1 MHSLVHKI
9 YTRFLKTIL
18 LAVLFTLAGC
28 GGGGGGG
35 AAPPVAN
42 QPPVAQNSCPTIL
55 DSNSS
60 ATVNLVATDPEGSTL
75 TYTIASSPA
84 NGSVSPPSNTTGVFT
99 YTPIIASPLRGMD
112 RFTFT
117 VTDSG
122 GLTSA
127 PATVTILN
135 NGAVRIM
142 PLGDSLTSGTGDPNG
157 AGYRRRLY
165 QELETQ
171 VGAGRINFVGSQ
183 TTGLQVDFDRNHEGH
198 GGWCDDNVPCG
209 GGAFGN
215 IRDSINGFLNTN
227 PADILLLHIGT
238 NDFEENDAGVNS
250 ILNNINTWATN
261 NYPLY
266 VFVARII
273 PSRDGTLVSVT
284 TFNNNVELIDNNR
297 SKTTVF
303 NVNQQT
309 GAGIHN
315 ISDATGNTGN
325 PAFYADN
332 LHLNPSGYNLMA
344 DKWKAD
350 MTSAGVL
357 PTCP

>member
-1 MHSLVHKI
+1 M
-9 YTRFLKTIL
+9 YTCFRKTFPLALLFIL
-18 LAVLFTLAGC
+18 SGC
-28 GGGGGGG
+28 GGGGGG
-35 AAPPVAN
+35 AAPAPN
-42 QPPVAQNSCPTIL
+42 QPPVALNACPTIL

-60 ATVNLVATDPEGSTL
+60 AAVNLVATDPEGGTL

-99 YTPIIASPLRGMD
+99 YTPNIVSTRRGMD

-135 NGAVRIM
+135 NGTVRIM
-142 PLGDSLTSGTGDPNG
+142 PLGDSLTSGTGDTND
-157 AGYRRRLY
+157 AGYRRRLF

-171 VGAGRINFVGSQ
+171 VGTGRINFVGSQ
-183 TTGLQVDFDRNHEGH
+183 TTGLQMDFDRDHEGH
-198 GGWCDDNVPCG
+198 GGWCDDNNPCG

-215 IRDSINGFLNTN
+215 ISDSINGFLNNN
-227 PADILLLHIGT
+227 PADIILLHIGT
-238 NDFEENDAGVNS
+238 NDFDENNAGVIS

-261 NYPLY
+261 NYPLN

-284 TFNNNVELIDNNR
+284 TFNNNVDLIAVNR
-297 SKTTVF
+297 SKTTVVK
-303 NVNQQT
+303 VNQQT

-315 ISDATGNTGN
+315 VSDATGNTGN

-332 LHLNPSGYNLMA
+332 LHLNPDGYNLMA

-350 MTSAGVL
+350 MVTAGVL
-357 PTCP
+357 PACP